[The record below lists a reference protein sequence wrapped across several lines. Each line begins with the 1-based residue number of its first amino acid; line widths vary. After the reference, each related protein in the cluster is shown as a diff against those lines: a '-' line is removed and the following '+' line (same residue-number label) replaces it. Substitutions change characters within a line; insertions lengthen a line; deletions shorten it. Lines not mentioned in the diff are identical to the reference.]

1 MTVPAINIWAVLLA
15 TLSSMVTGFI
25 WYSRPVMGDR
35 WMKLTGITEEQV
47 AKSPI
52 SAYIATIIASFV
64 TALVLA
70 GAASISQAYYGGSSL
85 VNALITAL
93 ILFAGFTAARFVTH
107 DAFDRRPWSLTLL
120 NLGYELITL
129 VVMALIIGLFGVTEG
144 VPS

>member
-15 TLSSMVTGFI
+15 TLSSMVVGFI
-25 WYSRPVMGDR
+25 WYSRPVMGNR
-35 WMKLTGITEEQV
+35 WMRLSGITEEQV

-52 SAYIATIIASFV
+52 PAYIATILASFV

-85 VNALITAL
+85 ANALITAL

-107 DAFDRRPWSLTLL
+107 EAFDRRPWSLTLL

>member
-15 TLSSMVTGFI
+15 TLSSMVVGFV

-35 WMKLTGITEEQV
+35 WMRLSGLTEDML
-47 AKSPI
+47 AKTAVP
-52 SAYIATIIASFV
+52 AYIATIVSSFV

-85 VNALITAL
+85 VNALVTAL
-93 ILFAGFTAARFVTH
+93 ILFAGFTAARFITH
-107 DAFDRRPWSLTLL
+107 DAFSRRPWALTLL

-129 VVMALIIGLFGVTEG
+129 VVMGLIIGLFGVTQG

>member
-15 TLSSMVTGFI
+15 TLSSMVVGFI
-25 WYSRPVMGDR
+25 WYSRPVMGNR
-35 WMKLTGITEEQV
+35 WMKLTGITEEQIQ
-47 AKSPI
+47 KSPI
-52 SAYIATIIASFV
+52 PAYIATIVASFV

-85 VNALITAL
+85 ANALITAL
-93 ILFAGFTAARFVTH
+93 ILFAGFTAARFITH
-107 DAFDRRPWSLTLL
+107 DAFDRRPWSLTQL

>member
-1 MTVPAINIWAVLLA
+1 MTVPAINLWAVLLA
-15 TLSSMVTGFI
+15 TLSSMVTGFL

-35 WMKLTGITEEQV
+35 WMKLSGITEEQI
-47 AKSPI
+47 AKSPVP
-52 SAYIATIIASFV
+52 AYIATIISSFV

-70 GAASISQAYYGGSSL
+70 GAASISQGFYGGNSL
-85 VNALITAL
+85 VNALLTAL
-93 ILFAGFTAARFVTH
+93 ILFAGFTAARFITH

-144 VPS
+144 VPA

>member
-35 WMKLTGITEEQV
+35 WMKLSGITDDMI
-47 AKSPI
+47 AKSPVA
-52 SAYIATIIASFV
+52 AYIATIVSSFV

-85 VNALITAL
+85 ANALITAL

-107 DAFDRRPWSLTLL
+107 DAFDRRPWTLTLL
-120 NLGYELITL
+120 NLGYELVTL
-129 VVMALIIGLFGVTEG
+129 LVMALIIGLFGVTEG

>member
-1 MTVPAINIWAVLLA
+1 MTVPAINLWAVLLA
-15 TLSSMVTGFI
+15 TLSSMVVGFV

-35 WMKLTGITEEQV
+35 WMRLTGITEEQIS
-47 AKSPI
+47 KSPVG
-52 SAYIATIIASFV
+52 AYIGTILASFV

-85 VNALITAL
+85 LNAVVTAL

-107 DAFDRRPWSLTLL
+107 DAFDRRPWALTLL

-129 VVMALIIGLFGVTEG
+129 LVMALIIGLFGVTEG

>member
-1 MTVPAINIWAVLLA
+1 MTVPAINLWAVLLA
-15 TLSSMVTGFI
+15 TLSSMVVGFV
-25 WYSRPVMGDR
+25 WYSRPVMGNR
-35 WMKLTGITEEQV
+35 WMRLSGITDEQV
-47 AKSPI
+47 AKSPVP
-52 SAYIATIIASFV
+52 AYIATIVASFV

-70 GAASISQAYYGGSSL
+70 GAASISIAYYGGSSL
-85 VNALITAL
+85 GNALITAL
-93 ILFAGFTAARFVTH
+93 ILFAGFTAARFITH